1 MNVIALA
8 SVKGS
13 PGVTTATLALAA
25 TWPGR
30 VLLVEADPAG
40 GDVLAGYG
48 RGALPPGPG
57 LLELATAA
65 RRALTPGDVLAHSI
79 PLDTDGRLR
88 LVAGTSG
95 PGPLATVTPSLPAIT
110 AALRDL
116 AAGPDGWDV
125 LVDAGRLDVSGAP
138 WPLLAGGDLV
148 VLVARP
154 SLRQVRHLRAHLPA
168 VREHLDRDGAGPRL
182 GLLLVGDTPY
192 DAGEVAGAVGLPV
205 LAVLADD
212 PAAAAV
218 LSEGTAPHR
227 GFTRSPLLRSARHAG
242 QQLRAT
248 ATAAVPAAAVVLDG
262 MDMLAGLRPAVLGTR
277 T

>member
-1 MNVIALA
+1 M
-8 SVKGS
+8 KGS

-48 RGALPPGPG
+48 RGGLPAGPG

-65 RRALTPGDVLAHSI
+65 RRDLTADDVLAHSI
-79 PLDTDGRLR
+79 ALDADARLR

-95 PGPLATVTPSLPAIT
+95 PGPLATVTPALPAIA
-110 AALRDL
+110 AALRGL
-116 AAGPDGWDV
+116 GAGPDGWDV
-125 LVDAGRLDVSGAP
+125 LVDAGRLDAAAVP
-138 WPLLAGGDLV
+138 WPLLAGCDLL

-168 VREHLDRDGAGPRL
+168 VREHLDRDGAGPAL

-192 DAGEVAGAVGLPV
+192 GADEVAGAVGVPV

-218 LSEGTAPHR
+218 LSEGTAPPR
-227 GFTRSPLLRSARHAG
+227 GFARSPLLRSARHAG
-242 QQLRAT
+242 QLLRAP
-248 ATAAVPAAAVVLDG
+248 ATTEVPAAAVVPAAVDVT
-262 MDMLAGLRPAVLGTR
+262 AALRPAVQGSPR
-277 T
+277 

>member
-1 MNVIALA
+1 MTVIALA
-8 SVKGS
+8 SAKGS
-13 PGVTTATLALAA
+13 PGVTTTTLALAA

-48 RGALPPGPG
+48 RGGLPAGPG

-65 RRALTPGDVLAHSI
+65 RRDLTGDDMLAHSI
-79 PLDTDGRLR
+79 ALDADARLR

-95 PGPLATVTPSLPAIT
+95 PGPLATITPALPAIA
-110 AALRDL
+110 AALRDF

-125 LVDAGRLDVSGAP
+125 LVDVGRLDATAVP
-138 WPLLAGGDLV
+138 WPLLAGCDLL
-148 VLVARP
+148 VLAARP
-154 SLRQVRHLRAHLPA
+154 GLRQVRHLRVHLPA
-168 VREHLDRDGAGPRL
+168 IREHLNGEGAGPEL

-192 DAGEVAGAVGLPV
+192 GAAEVAGAVGLPV

-227 GFTRSPLLRSARHAG
+227 GFARSPLLRSARHAG
-242 QQLRAT
+242 HLLHASAT
-248 ATAAVPAAAVVLDG
+248 TQVPTVAVVPAEVDVT
-262 MDMLAGLRPAVLGTR
+262 AGLRPAVQGSPR
-277 T
+277 